1 MAGFNTLNAAYKELL
16 QTYME
21 SVLHGPWTGSPGPT
35 PAFSISSTSVKLN
48 SFPVHKESMIQPTA
62 VERRTHCPR
71 QVNISWQLKPPY
83 TLEKN
88 VSGDQ
93 PNVDGIFHQ
102 VLDFALDNCCAFYG
116 ERKPILIYLTV
127 ASNTS
132 SLLQNI
138 FNEDVSLVFPIPKVQ
153 QISSSRCYINILDSP
168 GVVLIQRKPSYS
180 INRGNDLFRAILG
193 TWPIVLLSILMSC
206 LAGICIWILVS
217 QLLLFRKRFFF
228 FILLSS

>member
-1 MAGFNTLNAAYKELL
+1 MKFKCFTVLISVAAFKILNATDRELL
-16 QTYME
+16 QTFME
-21 SVLHGPWTGSPGPT
+21 NVLPPQSTENQGPP
-35 PAFSISSTSVKLN
+35 PAFSISPNLN
-48 SFPVHKESMIQPTA
+48 SSSVHAESAIQSMV
-62 VERRTHCPR
+62 VERRTLCPR

-102 VLDFALDNCCAFYG
+102 VLAFALDKCCAFYG
-116 ERKPILIYLTV
+116 ERKPILKYLTV

-138 FNEDVSLVFPIPKVQ
+138 FNGDVSLVFPIPKGQ
-153 QISSSRCYINILDSP
+153 QMSYSRYYINILDSP

-193 TWPIVLLSILMSC
+193 TWPIVVLSLLMSC

-217 QLLLFRKRFFF
+217 QL
-228 FILLSS
+228 